1 LIPYLCL
8 GLPGGALFEH
18 YILTRGK
25 TSHAQLLERALLD
38 GVPLTPEDSELF
50 QEHYSLLF
58 WFDSIRHM
66 HQLNQK
72 CARPLAIWT
81 LLQEYRGLS
90 RIGRHIN
97 SSVDIAL
104 PLRTYDRY
112 KKLMVKEFLDLQ
124 AINLKIGDCILVSD
138 NFSHSYRLTT
148 PDPTLQ
154 VPYKPCNWTVNAL
167 QVFEDVG
174 HLQDFLFKLLPDQ
187 SILPSFPSKLA
198 DLEPYFD
205 QVFFILSSNTIFV

>member
-1 LIPYLCL
+1 MLIPYLCL

-25 TSHAQLLERALLD
+25 TSHAQLLERALHNS
-38 GVPLTPEDSELF
+38 VPLTPEDCELF

-81 LLQEYRGLS
+81 MLQEYRGLS

-104 PLRTYDRY
+104 PIRAMIDTKADG
-112 KKLMVKEFLDLQ
+112 E
-124 AINLKIGDCILVSD
+124 GILGSSGHQ
-138 NFSHSYRLTT
+138 FQTWRLYSGERQ
-148 PDPTLQ
+148 L
-154 VPYKPCNWTVNAL
+154 
-167 QVFEDVG
+167 
-174 HLQDFLFKLLPDQ
+174 
-187 SILPSFPSKLA
+187 
-198 DLEPYFD
+198 
-205 QVFFILSSNTIFV
+205 